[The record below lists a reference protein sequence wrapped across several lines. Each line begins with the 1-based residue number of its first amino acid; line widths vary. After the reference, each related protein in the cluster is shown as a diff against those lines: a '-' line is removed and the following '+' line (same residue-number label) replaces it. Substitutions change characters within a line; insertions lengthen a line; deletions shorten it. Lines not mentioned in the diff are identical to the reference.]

1 MSAVD
6 AGAGPH
12 VDHVVGGTDCILVV
26 FDDDNGIADIA
37 QALER
42 LDQALVVT
50 LMKTDRGL
58 IQNIEHAHETRAD
71 LRCQANTL
79 RLATRK
85 RRRGTIERQIVESNI
100 DQKTQALQDFLD
112 DAPADKLLAL
122 GELQALK
129 KLERLTAR
137 QATNLVNGLA
147 AHGDGE
153 HLRAQTSAVAAR
165 ARLLANVLLQ
175 ARLGVLVRRLGIAFV
190 QDVANARKLG
200 IPLAT
205 TSVELLVVNRDLRIA
220 QAIQECT
227 TYARGQVLPRRI
239 GAHLKVFT
247 DRSKNLRVVVRIAK
261 QATKDSVGNGL
272 RGVLDQR
279 LGINGFLKAQAIAL
293 RTCAIGSV
301 KRKITRLKIVNG
313 VSMLR
318 ARQGQ
323 RILQQLALGPLGS
336 ITIGQHVHVYIAVS
350 QRGRLLNRLGDT
362 AQRILTDHDA
372 IDHDLDIVLE
382 LLVQIDRIVE
392 RAHFTVDTH
401 AAKALGAKVLKQFGV
416 LAFSPAHHRCQH
428 KRAAALPRRQDLVGN
443 LVGRLTLNDAA
454 AFGTVRGAHTGE
466 QQAQIVINLGYGAN
480 RRARVFRR
488 RLLVDRHRR
497 RKAVD

>member
-1 MSAVD
+1 M
-6 AGAGPH
+6 AG
-12 VDHVVGGTDCILVV
+12 
-26 FDDDNGIADIA
+26 
-37 QALER
+37 
-42 LDQALVVT
+42 
-50 LMKTDRGL
+50 
-58 IQNIEHAHETRAD
+58 
-71 LRCQANTL
+71 
-79 RLATRK
+79 
-85 RRRGTIERQIVESNI
+85 
-100 DQKTQALQDFLD
+100 
-112 DAPADKLLAL
+112 
-122 GELQALK
+122 
-129 KLERLTAR
+129 
-137 QATNLVNGLA
+137 
-147 AHGDGE
+147 
-153 HLRAQTSAVAAR
+153 R

-200 IPLAT
+200 IPLAA
-205 TSVELLVVNRDLRIA
+205 TSVELLVVDRDLRIA

-227 TYARGQVLPRRI
+227 THARGQVLPRRI
-239 GAHLKVFT
+239 SAHLKVFA
-247 DRSKNLRVVVRIAK
+247 DRSKNLRIVVRIAK

-279 LGINGFLKAQAIAL
+279 LGINGFLKAQAVAL

-382 LLVQIDRIVE
+382 FLIQIDRIVE

-443 LVGRLTLNDAA
+443 LVGRLALNDAA

>member
-1 MSAVD
+1 MFA
-6 AGAGPH
+6 
-12 VDHVVGGTDCILVV
+12 
-26 FDDDNGIADIA
+26 
-37 QALER
+37 
-42 LDQALVVT
+42 
-50 LMKTDRGL
+50 
-58 IQNIEHAHETRAD
+58 
-71 LRCQANTL
+71 
-79 RLATRK
+79 
-85 RRRGTIERQIVESNI
+85 
-100 DQKTQALQDFLD
+100 
-112 DAPADKLLAL
+112 
-122 GELQALK
+122 
-129 KLERLTAR
+129 
-137 QATNLVNGLA
+137 
-147 AHGDGE
+147 
-153 HLRAQTSAVAAR
+153 
-165 ARLLANVLLQ
+165 
-175 ARLGVLVRRLGIAFV
+175 
-190 QDVANARKLG
+190 
-200 IPLAT
+200 
-205 TSVELLVVNRDLRIA
+205 
-220 QAIQECT
+220 
-227 TYARGQVLPRRI
+227 
-239 GAHLKVFT
+239 
-247 DRSKNLRVVVRIAK
+247 DRSKNLRIVVRIAK

-279 LGINGFLKAQAIAL
+279 LGINGFLKAQAVAL

-301 KRKITRLKIVNG
+301 ERKITRLKIVNG
-313 VSMLR
+313 VTMLR

-382 LLVQIDRIVE
+382 FLIQIDRIVE